1 MMYCILSK
9 KELQHIVIVLYIA
22 PICCKLCHST
32 QSPLPSP
39 EYYSSSSSKVY
50 NLAPLTI
57 LSLSPSLPFALPAN
71 QIFPLPAPIS
81 KSDASSIH
89 LTATIPNKYLYPFPV
104 LFKFLLL
111 IFRQKLEH
119 ILTIQF
125 SYRRILVNPKQ
136 LILKPFVP

>member
-1 MMYCILSK
+1 MIVFYQK
-9 KELQHIVIVLYIA
+9 KKLQHIVIVLYIA

-104 LFKFLLL
+104 LFKSPI
-111 IFRQKLEH
+111 IFPL
-119 ILTIQF
+119 
-125 SYRRILVNPKQ
+125 NPKRDKT
-136 LILKPFVP
+136 ISINNSFSLKLSLSSLL